1 MTARLQSIA
10 DFLRDHGPA
19 TTKQISA
26 HFGWLPQTGSAAV
39 SHAQAYGL
47 IFPASAR
54 ALNPE
59 AFPDGVGSAGDAMT
73 IYRFRDAIQLPDTGD
88 NDERSLVVA
97 AYVVGALMLALL
109 VTVYAVLVHL

>member
-47 IFPASAR
+47 ISQHQRVRSTPRHFQTVWAAR
-54 ALNPE
+54 GTP
-59 AFPDGVGSAGDAMT
+59 
-73 IYRFRDAIQLPDTGD
+73 
-88 NDERSLVVA
+88 
-97 AYVVGALMLALL
+97 
-109 VTVYAVLVHL
+109 